1 MNDNFRQMFLNLGIR
16 LILPEGFV
24 LEGERMLRVGNH
36 LFFFCFFQ
44 SSSFIKAL
52 NGLIHSTAYDLRGC
66 FVHAD

>member
-1 MNDNFRQMFLNLGIR
+1 
-16 LILPEGFV
+16 
-24 LEGERMLRVGNH
+24 MLRVGNH
-36 LFFFCFFQ
+36 LFFFAFFQ